1 MTEVLVGLLWDFST
15 LTVEKSFCVLIKKSV
30 SGSGEDKMLKVAIYG
45 KGGIGKST
53 VTSNLAA
60 AFASMGKRVIQIG
73 CDPKADSTINL
84 LGGEPL
90 RPAMNYMRE
99 EDEEPEKLEDISR
112 IGYGGILC
120 IETGGP
126 TPGLGCAGRGI
137 IATFQLLEDL
147 KLFETYKPDVVLY
160 DVLGDVVCGGF
171 AAPIRE
177 GYAEK
182 VLIVTSGEKMALYAA
197 NNISSAVRNFEDRS
211 YARVF
216 GIVLNHR
223 NVENENQK
231 VEEFSK
237 KSGIPIVGEIPRS
250 DEIIRNEDMGR
261 TVIEGD
267 PKSEISRRFLDLAEM
282 LLQSE
287 EDA

>member
-1 MTEVLVGLLWDFST
+1 
-15 LTVEKSFCVLIKKSV
+15 
-30 SGSGEDKMLKVAIYG
+30 MLKIAIYG

-53 VTSNLAA
+53 VTGNLAA
-60 AFASMGKRVIQIG
+60 AFSRLGKRVIQIG
-73 CDPKADSTINL
+73 CDPKSDSTINL

-90 RPAMNYMRE
+90 TPVMDYMRDHDRDP
-99 EDEEPEKLEDISR
+99 EDLSEISR
-112 IGYGGILC
+112 VGFGGVLC

-147 KLFETYKPDVVLY
+147 ALFETWKPDVVLY

-197 NNISSAVRNFEDRS
+197 GNINRAVKNFEDRS
-211 YARVF
+211 YARVE
-216 GIVLNHR
+216 GVILNHR
-223 NVENENQK
+223 NVERETEK
-231 VEEFSK
+231 VQAFADAN
-237 KSGIPIVGEIPRS
+237 GLRIVGEIPRS
-250 DEIIRNEDMGR
+250 DDIIRFEDQGM

-267 PKSEISRRFLDLAEM
+267 PTLPVSRVFLDLAGR
-282 LLQSE
+282 LLE
-287 EDA
+287 EA